1 VRSSRGKK
9 RKRLNGEAERTE
21 LKTKSFAVTNKLGFH
36 LRVASL
42 FVQTASQFNSE
53 VHLIKD
59 GSSVNGKS
67 ITELLSLGA
76 VKGSQITVTTQG
88 PDASPAMEALER
100 LFVDKFGEE

>member
-9 RKRLNGEAERTE
+9 RKRLNGKAGKTE
-21 LKTKSFAVTNKLGFH
+21 LKTKSFTVTNKLGFH

-42 FVQTASQFNSE
+42 LVQTANQFNSE

-59 GSSVNGKS
+59 GSTVSGKS
-67 ITELLSLGA
+67 ITEILSLGA
-76 VKGSQITVTTQG
+76 VTGSQITVTTKG
-88 PDASPAMEALER
+88 PDASSAMEALEK